1 MTALAVAH
9 RMVMEE
15 VAAEDQARAAIY
27 GLISNLFYAAPDE
40 RLLAAIAR
48 AESDIA
54 GENAATQLVNA
65 WRTLQR
71 AAAAADA
78 SAVRQEYDDTF
89 IGTGRAPV
97 LLYGSYHMSGLLI
110 SKPVVEIRD
119 ELARLG
125 LARKADRGENED
137 HISALCDVMRLLIL
151 GADDRPPASIEV
163 QREFF
168 VRHILPW
175 YEKLDAAIQSAPT
188 TDFYRSVSAF
198 AREFFDVEAQ
208 SLEMV

>member
-1 MTALAVAH
+1 MTAAAVVH
-9 RMVMEE
+9 RMVEE
-15 VAAEDQARAAIY
+15 VAPEDQARAAIY

-40 RLLAAIAR
+40 RLLATIACT
-48 AESDIA
+48 ENDIA
-54 GENAATQLVNA
+54 GENDTTRLVDA
-65 WRTLQR
+65 WRALQR
-71 AAAAADA
+71 AAATADP

-110 SKPVVEIRD
+110 ARPVVAIRD

-125 LARKADRGENED
+125 FTRKADRGENED

-151 GADDRPPASIEV
+151 GADGRPPAPIET

-168 VRHILPW
+168 ARHIAPW

-198 AREFFDVEAQ
+198 AREFFEVEAQ
-208 SLEMV
+208 SFEMA